1 VLRLVFLALG
11 LLTFIGLVWHIG
23 LAPIVQAA
31 SSVGPGAVLLILCP
45 SVLMYAC
52 EAYGWRLTL
61 GPQAHRISFLRL
73 WAIRTAGEVVNMTTP
88 AAYVGGEPLKAYLLK
103 RYGVPIV
110 DAMASVVTA
119 KTIMTLAEVLFV
131 LVGIALS
138 FWTMRATKDQSMAA
152 TGSSTPV
159 GAAVVT
165 VTMLVFGIIIFL
177 SMQRRG
183 LFIGLLGLLRRCR
196 IRLSYLESREA
207 KLRALDEAI
216 KDFYARDRRAL
227 VFSIGMFFIGWMAE
241 SLEVYVMLYCIGP
254 PASVPSA
261 IAIGALAV
269 VIKGG
274 AFFIPG
280 SIGAQEGGYILLL
293 MAHGYSD
300 LAGITFAIFRR
311 VRELVWIVIGLIC
324 LAALGGFRT
333 TDSAAAATAGAQQD
347 HR

>member
-1 VLRLVFLALG
+1 MLKLFLLVLG
-11 LLTFIGLVWHIG
+11 LVTFVGLVWHIG
-23 LAPIVQAA
+23 LTPIIEAA
-31 SSVGPGAVLLILCP
+31 TSLGPGAVLVILLP
-45 SVLMYAC
+45 SVLMYLC

-61 GPQAHRISFLRL
+61 GIQAHRLSFWRL

-131 LVGIALS
+131 LVGIVLS
-138 FWTMRATKDQSMAA
+138 VWTMSASEAPSRDA

-159 GAAVVT
+159 GAAMFTVT
-165 VTMLVFGIIIFL
+165 VLLFGMFVFVT
-177 SMQRRG
+177 MQRRG

-196 IRLSYLESREA
+196 IRISYLESREE
-207 KLRALDEAI
+207 KLRALDGAI
-216 KDFYARDRRAL
+216 NGFYARDRRAL
-227 VFSIGMFFIGWMAE
+227 VLSIGMFFMGWLAE

-254 PASVPSA
+254 PTDVPTA

-280 SIGAQEGGYILLL
+280 SIGAQEGGYLLLL
-293 MAHGYSD
+293 MAYGYSN
-300 LAGITFAIFRR
+300 LAGITFAILRR
-311 VRELVWIVIGLIC
+311 VRELVWILIGLVC

-333 TDSAAAATAGAQQD
+333 PVVAATAEAEID
-347 HR
+347 KR